1 MENDSPLQEDRPL
14 KVLLVEDSSAD
25 ARLIEIML
33 KQSHA
38 DVELV
43 HTQTLRQALEA
54 LSDQQFDCAMVDLGL
69 PDGQGLENIQ
79 RIHSMEPALP
89 VAVLTGLSD
98 EKTAEGAIKQGA
110 LKYIVKGSYN
120 DGNQL
125 LDLIKDT
132 VALSWF
138 EGQNPH
144 KSSLSR
150 NVSPD
155 DALCIDSTGVITHWG
170 QSAKRV
176 YQYEAEEIVGEH
188 IDKLIPDENTDEIKL
203 ILQRLAQK
211 ESGFELKS
219 RHVRKDGQYR
229 DIRVIVSPI
238 TNPAGEVEGSA
249 WVSRDITE
257 SNKTEA
263 ATRQLDAI
271 MQHAPMTIIAANLE
285 GDIYNWSS
293 GAEQLLGYKAE
304 DVLGRNI
311 KGLVS
316 ADVKDQFGSMI
327 SDVRSGNVISAAETL
342 MLARNGEEKPASL
355 YLSPLRDRDGG
366 MTGICL
372 IAMTAQ
378 A

>member
-1 MENDSPLQEDRPL
+1 MQEDRPL

-155 DALCIDSTGVITHWG
+155 DAVCLDRNGVIRLWG
-170 QSAKRV
+170 HSAIRV
-176 YQYEAEEIVGEH
+176 FQYEA
-188 IDKLIPDENTDEIKL
+188 
-203 ILQRLAQK
+203 
-211 ESGFELKS
+211 
-219 RHVRKDGQYR
+219 
-229 DIRVIVSPI
+229 
-238 TNPAGEVEGSA
+238 
-249 WVSRDITE
+249 
-257 SNKTEA
+257 
-263 ATRQLDAI
+263 
-271 MQHAPMTIIAANLE
+271 
-285 GDIYNWSS
+285 
-293 GAEQLLGYKAE
+293 
-304 DVLGRNI
+304 
-311 KGLVS
+311 
-316 ADVKDQFGSMI
+316 
-327 SDVRSGNVISAAETL
+327 
-342 MLARNGEEKPASL
+342 
-355 YLSPLRDRDGG
+355 
-366 MTGICL
+366 
-372 IAMTAQ
+372 
-378 A
+378 